1 MRIFPISDL
10 HLERR
15 SIPLPAITTDFDVLV
30 FAGDGH
36 EGEPAHTVDVV
47 AELAGGRPAV
57 IVPGNHDY
65 YRRDRHDH
73 RTMADMLA
81 EMRQACQRI
90 NEAADDD
97 LIHVLTGDDAWEI
110 EGIRFIGATLW
121 GDWSIAGR
129 WRPDIPAAAASAA
142 ARHDAVSLK
151 KGPRDYEGWIQTSE
165 GFWDPLATIAAH
177 AVDRTRIV
185 DGILGGGKT
194 PTVVVTHAP
203 PLAEIT
209 DLYQGQPVP
218 WWTPAFYGSD
228 FLREMSEELRP
239 DVWISGHVHRSFD
252 LTYGRTRMISNPVEG
267 PSFNPSLTVEL
278 YGVIDRYAGSSPR
291 HGADRSRLRQTEGE
305 DELSEIVDRPQGW

>member
-15 SIPLPAITTDFDVLV
+15 SLPLPAITADFDVLV

-36 EGEPAHTVDVV
+36 EGEPTQTVEVV
-47 AELAGGRPAV
+47 AELASGRPAV

-81 EMRQACQRI
+81 EMRQASQRI
-90 NEAADDD
+90 NETADDD
-97 LIHVLTGDDAWEI
+97 LIHILTGDDELEI

-129 WRPDIPAAAASAA
+129 WRPDIPGAAASAA
-142 ARHDAVSLK
+142 ARRDAVSLK
-151 KGPRDYEGWIQTSE
+151 KGLRDYAGWIQTSE
-165 GFWDPLATIAAH
+165 GLWDPLATIAAH
-177 AVDRTRIV
+177 AVDRTQII
-185 DGILGGGKT
+185 DGLIGSGKA
-194 PTVVVTHAP
+194 PTVVVTHTP
-203 PLAEIT
+203 PLAEAT

-228 FLREMSEELRP
+228 FLREIPEELQP
-239 DVWISGHVHRSFD
+239 DIWISGHVHRSFD
-252 LTYGRTRMISNPVEG
+252 LTCGRTRVISNPVEG
-267 PSFNPSLTVEL
+267 PDFNPNLTIEL
-278 YGVIDRYAGSSPR
+278 HGVANRYEGSSTG
-291 HGADRSRLRQTEGE
+291 HATDRSDPGQTEGH
-305 DELSEIVDRPQGW
+305 DELSEIVDRPKGW